1 MTQKQYPPLASYRSK
16 LLSLRD
22 QADIRN
28 AWLKERL
35 ETVIPAVLERAG
47 VDMWVVIAR
56 EYNEDPV
63 IMTLLPAPSMA
74 ARRRTIL
81 VFARRKDGGVD
92 RLTLSRYGM
101 PSYYEHGWNPEQEEQ
116 FACLARV
123 IKEYDPQKIALNV
136 SDTFAFADGLSH
148 GEFEHVRGALGAD
161 WMARVVPA
169 DAVAVGWLETRIP
182 AEMEVYPSLVEL
194 GHAIIAEGFSSRVIT
209 PNITTTVDLVWWF
222 RQTMQEFGLQAW
234 FQPSVELQASG
245 EGFHPLQYKDEM
257 RKVIMTGDLL
267 HCDVGFYY
275 LGLATDQQQH
285 AYVLRRGE
293 TAPPSGLNDALKQGN
308 RLQDIVN
315 ANLLIGRTG
324 NQVLQAALDQA
335 RAEGLRPQIYCHPIG
350 YHGHAAGPTIGLW
363 DQQDGVKGTG
373 DYPIYDNTAYSN
385 ELNVLVDVPEWG
397 GQTVRIALEED
408 ILLRDGSVTWLDG
421 RQESYHII

>member
-1 MTQKQYPPLASYRSK
+1 M
-16 LLSLRD
+16 
-22 QADIRN
+22 
-28 AWLKERL
+28 
-35 ETVIPAVLERAG
+35 
-47 VDMWVVIAR
+47 
-56 EYNEDPV
+56 
-63 IMTLLPAPSMA
+63 
-74 ARRRTIL
+74 
-81 VFARRKDGGVD
+81 
-92 RLTLSRYGM
+92 
-101 PSYYEHGWNPEQEEQ
+101 
-116 FACLARV
+116 
-123 IKEYDPQKIALNV
+123 
-136 SDTFAFADGLSH
+136 
-148 GEFEHVRGALGAD
+148 
-161 WMARVVPA
+161 
-169 DAVAVGWLETRIP
+169 
-182 AEMEVYPSLVEL
+182 
-194 GHAIIAEGFSSRVIT
+194 
-209 PNITTTVDLVWWF
+209 
-222 RQTMQEFGLQAW
+222 
-234 FQPSVELQASG
+234 
-245 EGFHPLQYKDEM
+245 
-257 RKVIMTGDLL
+257 
-267 HCDVGFYY
+267 
-275 LGLATDQQQH
+275 
-285 AYVLRRGE
+285 LRRGE